1 MGSAPFTA
9 RVLPGTSA
17 TTIALSGE
25 LDMAT
30 VPILQESLTRTEAD
44 GVAAIVIDLVEL
56 TFIDSTALHVFVT
69 ARERAEANGRQ
80 LLLFGVR
87 PELRRLFALTRTE
100 FLLESENIAGHS
112 S

>member
-9 RVLPGTSA
+9 RVEPGTSA

-30 VPILQESLTRTEAD
+30 VPILEEHLVRAEAD
-44 GVAAIVIDLVEL
+44 GVAAIVIDLVEV
-56 TFIDSTALHVFVT
+56 TFIESVGLHAFVA

-80 LLLFGVR
+80 LLLFGVK
-87 PELRRLFALTRTE
+87 PELRRVFELTRTE
-100 FLLESENIAGHS
+100 FLLESESIAVPS